1 MPSPSPKATRLN
13 RLCIPLIALTLCAP
27 VLAKDEDRREERSR
41 DDRSLSDSVRQ
52 VERNTG
58 GRVVGAERI
67 RASSRDIDRVKVVT
81 PEGRVK
87 VIRHEAR
94 SRDDADAERGRGR
107 TKQRDE

>member
-1 MPSPSPKATRLN
+1 MPTSSPKAMRLN
-13 RLCIPLIALTLCAP
+13 RLCIPLIALALCAP
-27 VLAKDEDRREERSR
+27 ALAKDESKRDDRSR
-41 DDRSLSDSVRQ
+41 EDRSLSDSVRQ

-87 VIRHEAR
+87 VIRHEPR
-94 SRDDADAERGRGR
+94 SRDRDSEREKGRA
-107 TKQRDE
+107 KQREE